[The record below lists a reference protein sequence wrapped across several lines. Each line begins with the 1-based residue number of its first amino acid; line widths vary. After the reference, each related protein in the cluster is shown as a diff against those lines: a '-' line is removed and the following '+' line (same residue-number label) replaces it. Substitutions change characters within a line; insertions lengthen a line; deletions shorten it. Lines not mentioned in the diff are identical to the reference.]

1 MREEG
6 RPVMCVVFATLD
18 VTACAVT
25 SDVFKPPE
33 SLRPHLLNLKFES
46 STLAC
51 SFIAE
56 SHLLDRHSDTCIK
69 LENVEDCGG
78 EPEQADIEY
87 YVT

>member
-6 RPVMCVVFATLD
+6 RPVMCVIFATLD

-25 SDVFKPPE
+25 NDVFKPPE
-33 SLRPHLLNLKFES
+33 SLRPHLLNLRFES

-56 SHLLDRHSDTCIK
+56 SHLLDSRSDTCIK
-69 LENVEDCGG
+69 LENVEHCGG

-87 YVT
+87 DAT